1 LTIPVDMLDK
11 PFSQALITLLST
23 LELKKADSELN
34 KQVKQ
39 LQQEQTKKASEYSKG
54 LAGIEREIANA
65 EMAKRVSQEEG
76 DEQGYRDATKQLVQ
90 LRKDRLA
97 LEAKA
102 EEASSEAGLLSECYN
117 LIECA
122 VNDWKGMSTEKRKR
136 LVKLAVSAANVSAIS
151 QHFLQLDI
159 ALSAPIDRTFTVYLY
174 RARGSRVLWIEQED
188 SVLTQLFPTAS
199 KQEVMQALPTH
210 SWLSIVQ
217 RGRNKLGVSRIANN
231 NDTLTY
237 ADMLVMQETG
247 ARVDKPVWVFDEQTN
262 RHVGILTRFHGVDP
276 NRYACYYMSCRL
288 SIGL

>member
-1 LTIPVDMLDK
+1 MNGRGFLPHIR
-11 PFSQALITLLST
+11 
-23 LELKKADSELN
+23 
-34 KQVKQ
+34 VKQ

-54 LAGIEREIANA
+54 LARIER
-65 EMAKRVSQEEG
+65 EMAKRVSQDEG

-136 LVKLAVSAANVSAIS
+136 LVELAVSSANVSAIS

-188 SVLTQLFPTAS
+188 GVLTQLFPTAS

-217 RGRNKLGVSRIANN
+217 KGRNKLSVSRKANN

-237 ADMLVMQETG
+237 AGWLCKRRGRVWTSLYGCLTSRLTG
-247 ARVDKPVWVFDEQTN
+247 MWEYWHVFRE
-262 RHVGILTRFHGVDP
+262 
-276 NRYACYYMSCRL
+276 
-288 SIGL
+288 